1 MLDKIFRFLCSEFFL
16 KIWLICFFLYL
27 VCTVVREIIEYIV
40 SRRYAE
46 HFEVLSKKYG
56 VPSDINVPWYVGEH
70 LSYLIFLAEENKLD
84 SLAEAQQL
92 FERLYCFHWSS
103 KRDDEAVEREN
114 HLVDSTS
121 ALSCVDL
128 LDSALD
134 KDDRS
139 DDLPGE
145 NISDEE
151 KKYKY
156 IYVSISYWYSKK
168 DELEGKHPE
177 SVMYLGKRYL
187 DMLYVVSEAVKDFV
201 FKYGI
206 TCEFE
211 FESVVSGYF
220 CFTKKEIAEAVK
232 IIDCPEFNEPA
243 VGSEVAWQQY
253 MQDKEC
259 SDES

>member
-1 MLDKIFRFLCSEFFL
+1 MLDKILRFLCSEFFL

-40 SRRYAE
+40 SRRDAE
-46 HFEVLSKKYG
+46 HFEILLKKYG

-103 KRDDEAVEREN
+103 KRDDEVVEREN
-114 HLVDSTS
+114 PFVDSTFAFS
-121 ALSCVDL
+121 RVYS
-128 LDSALD
+128 LDFAPD
-134 KDDRS
+134 NDDRS
-139 DDLPGE
+139 DDLLGE

-151 KKYKY
+151 QKYKY
-156 IYVSISYWYSKK
+156 IYVSISYWYSKE
-168 DELEGKHPE
+168 DELQGKLPE

-187 DMLYVVSEAVKDFV
+187 DMLYVVSAAVNDFIA
-201 FKYGI
+201 KYGI
-206 TCEFE
+206 TDAFK

-220 CFTKKEIAEAVK
+220 DFTAAEIAEAVK
-232 IIDCPEFNEPA
+232 IIDCPEFNEPR

-253 MQDKEC
+253 MQEKEC
-259 SDES
+259 SDET